1 MGKSVFFNY
10 LVYNPLQSF
19 FACFVIIAIYFAHK
33 GFAMIRIISDT
44 TSCIPVEEARQL
56 GIGYVPQIIV
66 FGEESYRDDSEMD
79 ARTFVK
85 RLPNSPVLP
94 KTAAPPPALYH
105 PIYCEGAKQGD
116 TMIVIAPSAD
126 VSGTV
131 RGATVAA
138 EEVRQEYPEV
148 DIRIV
153 DTRLVSSGMGSVVQQ
168 AVKWV
173 NEGLNA
179 DSIVEKIKEMSRRER
194 CYFVVDTL
202 EYLYKGGRIGA
213 AKALM
218 GSLLQ
223 MKPILTFR
231 DGQTQA
237 FENQRTHKRG
247 IARLKE
253 IVLSD
258 CPRHPDAHL
267 SLMHGD
273 AEDEA
278 RQLAQEFSMLL
289 EIPVEQIP
297 IRDLTPAILVHAGPG
312 IIGASY
318 FITP

>member
-1 MGKSVFFNY
+1 
-10 LVYNPLQSF
+10 
-19 FACFVIIAIYFAHK
+19 
-33 GFAMIRIISDT
+33 MIRIISDT

-56 GIGYVPQIIV
+56 GVGYIPQIIV

-85 RLPNSPVLP
+85 RLPTSPVLP

-105 PIYCEGAKQGD
+105 PIYKEGAMQGD
-116 TMIVIAPSAD
+116 TMIVIAPSSD

-131 RGATVAA
+131 RGATVGA
-138 EEVRQEYPEV
+138 EEIRQDYPDA
-148 DIRIV
+148 DIRII
-153 DTRLVSSGMGSVVQQ
+153 DTRLVGSGMGSVVKQ

-173 NEGLNA
+173 NEGLDA
-179 DSIVEKIKEMSRRER
+179 DTVVEKIKEMSRRER
-194 CYFVVDTL
+194 CYFLVDTL

-231 DGQTQA
+231 DGQTHA

-247 IARLKE
+247 VARLKE

-258 CPRHPDAHL
+258 CPRHPDAYL

-278 RQLAQEFSMLL
+278 RQVAQDLSKMLD
-289 EIPVEQIP
+289 IPLEQIP
-297 IRDLTPAILVHAGPG
+297 IYDLTPAILVHAGPG
-312 IIGASY
+312 IIGISY
-318 FITP
+318 FVAP